1 MGILSRLLLF
11 LYVLAVIAALVAVAG
26 VCLNLIPEQIWQNE
40 LRLIIH
46 RQETLAV
53 IAVMFLASLCLLSV
67 VFSSKKS
74 AKLLDS
80 DLELQKDSTGEVRIT
95 IKALT
100 DVAERAAL
108 FVTGVR
114 EVNAKVY
121 KQSGNSPLIVRLD
134 LVLSQGYTAQTIGEK
149 VKQAVNQALMTTAQI
164 SGVPV
169 EINVTEVTH
178 AVIERERRVV

>member
-11 LYVLAVIAALVAVAG
+11 LYVLAVIAALVAIAG
-26 VCLNLIPEQIWQNE
+26 VCLKFIPEQIWRNE
-40 LRLIIH
+40 LQMIIQ

-53 IAVMFLASLCLLSV
+53 IGIMFLASLCLLSV

-74 AKLLDS
+74 ARLIES
-80 DLELQKDSTGEVRIT
+80 DIELQKDVTGEVRIT

-108 FVTGVR
+108 IVKGVR

-121 KQSGNSPLIVRLD
+121 KQSGKTPLIVRLD
-134 LVLSQGYTAQTIGEK
+134 LVLSQGYTAQTVGEQ
-149 VKQAVNQALMTTAQI
+149 VKKAVNQALITTAQI
-164 SGVPV
+164 SDVPV

-178 AVIERERRVV
+178 AVIERERRVI

>member
-11 LYVLAVIAALVAVAG
+11 LYVLAVIATLVVTAG
-26 VCLNLIPEQIWQNE
+26 VCLNLIPAQVWQNN
-40 LRLIIH
+40 LDFIIK

-53 IAVMFLASLCLLSV
+53 IGVMFLASLCLLSV

-80 DLELQKDSTGEVRIT
+80 DVELQKDATGEVRIT
-95 IKALT
+95 VKALT
-100 DVAERAAL
+100 EVAERAAL
-108 FVTGVR
+108 LVTGVR
-114 EVNAKVY
+114 EVNARIY
-121 KQSGNSPLIVRLD
+121 KQSGKTPLTVRLD
-134 LVLSQGYTAQTIGEK
+134 LVLSQGYTAQTVGDK
-149 VKQAVNQALMTTAQI
+149 VKEAVNNALMTTAQI

>member
-11 LYVLAVIAALVAVAG
+11 LYVLVVIVALVAVAG
-26 VCLNLIPEQIWQNE
+26 VCLNLIPAQVWQNE
-40 LRLIIH
+40 LRVIIQ

-53 IAVMFLASLCLLSV
+53 IGVMFLASLCLLSV

-74 AKLLDS
+74 ATLLDS
-80 DLELQKDSTGEVRIT
+80 DVELQKDATGEVRIT
-95 IKALT
+95 IQALT
-100 DVAERAAL
+100 DVSERAAL
-108 FVTGVR
+108 LVKGVR
-114 EVNAKVY
+114 EVSAKVY
-121 KQSGNSPLIVRLD
+121 KKSGQTPLTVSLD
-134 LVLSQGYTAQTIGEK
+134 LVLSQGYTAQTVGEQ
-149 VKQAVNQALMTTAQI
+149 VKREINQALMTTAQI